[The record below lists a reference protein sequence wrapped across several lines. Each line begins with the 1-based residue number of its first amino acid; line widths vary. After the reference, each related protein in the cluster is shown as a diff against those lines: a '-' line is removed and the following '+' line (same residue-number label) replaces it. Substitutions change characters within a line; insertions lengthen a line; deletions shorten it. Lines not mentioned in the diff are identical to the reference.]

1 MTIYGKE
8 NAMKIVEDAAL
19 DQKVK
24 ALLERIPQE
33 VDNMIVQLKF
43 SLINP
48 ITRSQAKR
56 GIWDRFKNTMSNLWW
71 GRHNQDNPYFWKNK
85 LGDDLGEV
93 RPEHVML
100 RTIPIVE
107 YHLFRNHCKLLENQL
122 DTLLEATT
130 PSTENLAITKII
142 NRWGQQLKTML
153 IRTVKDH
160 IYGAGGYVPA
170 SPTTDP
176 APTLVSAKKNLV
188 ATPEDKASW
197 KDSQNVMVQSAHQ
210 LKDDGKISDNEFKQL
225 IDAAQDGTNVEM
237 IKFQK
242 GWKLLNRLLKR
253 SSPPDVATGSKVADS
268 KQKLKDDEISPR
280 IQNVG
285 PSDSSFWDKK
295 PNTGDRAWDDLS
307 QTEKEAWNKYGGGR
321 QRRIAKKE
329 LKGLELPWILRIGDP
344 RIKIVSQ
351 RKARHIWLEFG
362 DEERIELDSDP
373 IKGPQDFEQRIEIA
387 KKLKDSKHILY
398 HKSKKSDV
406 ENLSSDTDKIGVE
419 LTTPSR
425 NVHIPQDTMPPDVPK
440 NQENDKLSRTSA
452 LVHDVDHDE
461 ALKEIKKAEKDGIIS
476 KDQKKELIDMV
487 KNGEIEDARM
497 SIKLNRDKGIKY
509 DPKYDDLFDWV
520 APRNVLR
527 EKVEYYKKLLREG
540 NRCVR

>member
-33 VDNMIVQLKF
+33 VDNMIGQLKF

-107 YHLFRNHCKLLENQL
+107 YHLFRNHCKLLESQL

-153 IRTVKDH
+153 VRTVKDH
-160 IYGAGGYVPA
+160 IYGAGGSVPA

-188 ATPEDKASW
+188 ATPEDEASW
-197 KDSQNVMVQSAHQ
+197 KDSQNFMVQSAHQ

-225 IDAAQDGTNVEM
+225 IDAAQDGTDVEM

-242 GWKLLNRLLKR
+242 GWELLDRLSNR
-253 SSPPDVATGSKVADS
+253 SSPPDVAIGSEVADS

-280 IQNVG
+280 IRNVG
-285 PSDSSFWDKK
+285 PSDSSFWDQK

-307 QTEKEAWNKYGGGR
+307 PTEKEAWNKYGGER
-321 QRRIAKKE
+321 QRRIAKGE
-329 LKGLELPWILRIGDP
+329 LRGLELPWILRIGDP
-344 RIKIVSQ
+344 RSKILYQ
-351 RKARHIWLEFG
+351 RRAQHIWKEFK
-362 DEERIELDSDP
+362 DEKRIELDSDP
-373 IKGPQDFEQRIEIA
+373 VKDPQDFEQRIEIA

-398 HKSKKSDV
+398 HKFKKSDV

-440 NQENDKLSRTSA
+440 NQENDKLSRTSV
-452 LVHDVDHDE
+452 LVHDE
-461 ALKEIKKAEKDGIIS
+461 ALKEIEKAEEDRIIN
-476 KDQKKELIDMV
+476 KDQKKELTDMV
-487 KNGEIEDARM
+487 KNGKIEDAMRD
-497 SIKLNRDKGIKY
+497 IQLYRDKGEY
-509 DPKYDDLFDWV
+509 DSKYDDIFDWV